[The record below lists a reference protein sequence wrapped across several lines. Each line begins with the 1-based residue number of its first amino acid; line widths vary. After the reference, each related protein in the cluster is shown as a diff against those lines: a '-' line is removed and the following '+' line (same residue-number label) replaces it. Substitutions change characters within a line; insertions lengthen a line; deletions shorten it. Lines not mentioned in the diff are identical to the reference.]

1 MYEVK
6 AERKQQTHRN
16 CSPPLCSVDTD
27 LDITGHCPKL
37 FTLPEET
44 AAQWKQQFPSLHVV
58 KWKRESLLQSW
69 TKTGINFNWQSMT
82 ELQRSMLN
90 PCVDETFSE
99 EFSCSLLVLMTFS
112 QPSVADILISAAE
125 WRWGCCSWSWQCCYF
140 IFLKG
145 PLKIPFELLCFCMI
159 SIIVVC
165 FCIKEKSSV
174 KCGKLL
180 KSSQPEATLTP
191 KPTTVTSG

>member
-1 MYEVK
+1 MRSKLRENSKPTGTVLLHFVLWIQTLISQDTAPNFSPCLKKLQLNGNSNSQACMLLNGRGNHYCK
-6 AERKQQTHRN
+6 A
-16 CSPPLCSVDTD
+16 D
-27 LDITGHCPKL
+27 
-37 FTLPEET
+37 
-44 AAQWKQQFPSLHVV
+44 
-58 KWKRESLLQSW
+58 

-140 IFLKG
+140 VFLKG